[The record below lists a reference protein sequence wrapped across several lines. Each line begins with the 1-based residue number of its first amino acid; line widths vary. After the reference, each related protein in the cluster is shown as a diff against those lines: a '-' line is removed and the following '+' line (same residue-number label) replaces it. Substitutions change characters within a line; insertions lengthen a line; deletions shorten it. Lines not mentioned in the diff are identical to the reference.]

1 MKNTNS
7 TPSNMQP
14 KHTTLIQLPVLNEWE
29 LYKKVSGIR
38 TLPSGNFP
46 ENGHILR

>member
-29 LYKKVSGIR
+29 LYSISRYNNMIDFVVR
-38 TLPSGNFP
+38 YEYL
-46 ENGHILR
+46 